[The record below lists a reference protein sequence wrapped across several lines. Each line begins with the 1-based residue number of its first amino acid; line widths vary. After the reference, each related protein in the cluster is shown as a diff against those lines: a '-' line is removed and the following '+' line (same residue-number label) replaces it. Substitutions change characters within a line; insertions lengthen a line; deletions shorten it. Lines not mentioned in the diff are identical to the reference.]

1 MSSIS
6 AVSSVM
12 TQAMMMKPPL
22 SAATPPPGVPKGAD
36 SDGDSDMSGSAPSSS
51 FSGKLINIS
60 A

>member
-1 MSSIS
+1 
-6 AVSSVM
+6 
-12 TQAMMMKPPL
+12 
-22 SAATPPPGVPKGAD
+22 VPKGAD